1 MKSIL
6 NYPNISVQD
15 INIYLFLFIGDVIP
29 LNRGEMEKKLLEV
42 KFEMGRALYQA
53 EEGDVAKCGDFILEG
68 IRKLEG

>member
-1 MKSIL
+1 MDRKDYVDL
-6 NYPNISVQD
+6 RVNETVN
-15 INIYLFLFIGDVIP
+15 IGDVIP

-53 EEGDVAKCGDFILEG
+53 EEGDVTKCGDFILEG